1 MDRRSFLRLGVGS
14 LGLSSL
20 GLTGCGG
27 IAVTAP
33 RVVGLKNSVPPQLV
47 KRFRQLAANTPAAQL
62 AYSQRSLL
70 PEIFEQLQTW
80 QQVAQGKRP
89 IDKPWFSLPTLGQ
102 GPIAE
107 DPLPDLVTLGDYWLE
122 IAIKQGLIEPL
133 KADQWSRWAT
143 VDPIW
148 QRLAKRDAAGQLN
161 ENGQIWAAPYRWG
174 ATAIAY
180 RADLF
185 AQHKIA
191 PPTDWQ
197 DLFNPQLKGR
207 ISLLDSPREVIG
219 LALKHLGKRYTDAAG
234 QPIDLTQIPEL
245 VPTLQA
251 LHQQAK
257 MYSSNAYLQP
267 LILGHTWLAV
277 GWTSELLP
285 QLRTE
290 PDITV
295 VVPRSGT
302 TLWADFW
309 VRPKRGNPSS
319 DRPYNPWIDAFWE
332 PEFAAK
338 EALLSLA
345 GSPLGQRMLTASP
358 DDQQRNPLLNLPEEL
373 WAKCEPLPQ
382 LDAARASQF
391 EALWRKVR
399 GVGPEKK

>member
-20 GLTGCGG
+20 GLTGCG
-27 IAVTAP
+27 IAATAP

-47 KRFRQLAANTPAAQL
+47 KRFRQLAANSPAAKL
-62 AYSQRSLL
+62 AYSQRPTL
-70 PEIFEQLQTW
+70 PEIFEQLQIW
-80 QQVAQGKRP
+80 QQEAQGKRP
-89 IDKPWFSLPTLGQ
+89 IAKPWFSLPTWGQ
-102 GPIAE
+102 GAAV

-122 IAIKQGLIEPL
+122 VAVKQGLLEPL
-133 KADQWSRWAT
+133 KTDQWSRWAT

-148 QRLAKRDAAGQLN
+148 QRLVKRDATGQLSD
-161 ENGQIWAAPYRWG
+161 NGQIWAAPYRWG

-180 RADLF
+180 RKDLF
-185 AQHKIA
+185 EQHKIA

-219 LALKHLGKRYTDAAG
+219 LALKHLGQRYTDAAG
-234 QPIDLTQIPEL
+234 KPIDLTQVPEL
-245 VPTLQA
+245 APTLQA

-257 MYSSNAYLQP
+257 MYSSGSYLQP
-267 LILGHTWLAV
+267 LVLGHTWLAV
-277 GWTSELLP
+277 GWTSELLA

-290 PDITV
+290 PDLAV

-302 TLWADFW
+302 TIWADFW

-319 DRPYNPWIDAFWE
+319 DRSYNPWIDAFWE

-338 EALLSLA
+338 NALLSLS
-345 GSPLGQRMLTASP
+345 GSPLAARSP
-358 DDQQRNPLLNLPEEL
+358 AIGEQRNPLLNLSDAL

-382 LDAARASQF
+382 LDAAAAKQF
-391 EALWRKVR
+391 ETLWQQVR
-399 GVGPEKK
+399 GVVPGKK